1 MSTDIDLYDVLS
13 LENDCIKTDIKA
25 AYIDLVKKHHP
36 DKGGDADMFELI
48 THAFNVLFNDDTRSE
63 YDKLTRLE
71 QQTSNDY
78 EDLAQSS
85 RNYAESQTGNM
96 TEEEKEIKKT
106 AAQIEFDKSFEDMDK
121 KHKFVRDGS
130 QMEAITEDDAI
141 RQADDLKLSRE
152 NEKCELEIEQEKLF
166 ENSKDFDLAKFNE
179 MFDMAHKSEHEIVR
193 HTGNP
198 GAWNGNGVDDSY
210 TSYST
215 NYGDIYNNDNNNV
228 AMTGSYSGI
237 NVDSRE
243 KTKISKSDLKNV
255 QGASYVSDHNI
266 VDDDYNASLEQRM
279 KEYTNDLKSYDD
291 RHFNDFDKTVDEFGI
306 FNNLGIENAVTGFD
320 WGHDKEEMTKAHTKL
335 LKIKKKEKCVAVVKE
350 QPCETEIKESELHSK
365 KITDDNEEHSCET
378 TKQDINE

>member
-13 LENDCIKTDIKA
+13 LENDCVKTEIKA
-25 AYIDLVKKHHP
+25 AYKDLVKKHHP

-63 YDKLTRLE
+63 YDKLNRLE

-85 RNYAESQTGNM
+85 RNFIESQTGHM
-96 TEEEKEIKKT
+96 TDEEKEIKKA
-106 AAQIEFDKSFEDMDK
+106 AAQIEFNKSYEDMDK
-121 KHKFVRDGS
+121 KNKFVRDGN
-130 QMEAITEDDAI
+130 QMDVITEDDAI

-152 NEKCELEIEQEKLF
+152 NEKCELEIEQEKIF
-166 ENSKDFDLAKFNE
+166 KNEKDFDLEKFNK
-179 MFDMAHKSEHEIVR
+179 MFDMAHKSDHEMVR

-198 GAWNGNGVDDSY
+198 SAWNGSGIDDSY

-215 NYGDIYNNDNNNV
+215 NYGDIYNNDNNDNNNV

-237 NVDSRE
+237 NVNSRA

-255 QGASYVSDHNI
+255 QGASYVSGHND
-266 VDDDYNASLEQRM
+266 VDDNYTASLEERM
-279 KEYTNDLKSYDD
+279 KEYKNDLESYDD
-291 RHFNDFDKTVDEFGI
+291 RHFNDFDKNVDEFGI

-320 WGHDKEEMTKAHTKL
+320 WGHDEEEMEEMKKAHAKL
-335 LKIKKKEKCVAVVKE
+335 LQIKKKEKCVSIVDQSFESNSESKE
-350 QPCETEIKESELHSK
+350 KQPH
-365 KITDDNEEHSCET
+365 D
-378 TKQDINE
+378 